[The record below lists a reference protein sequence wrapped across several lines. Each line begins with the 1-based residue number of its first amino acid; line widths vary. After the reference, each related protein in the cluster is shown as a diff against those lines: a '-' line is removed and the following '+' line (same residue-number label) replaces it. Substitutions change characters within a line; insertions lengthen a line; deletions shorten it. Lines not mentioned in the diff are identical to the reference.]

1 MKNTPQETQ
10 YNERLMLASWLVNDQ
25 ANERSSVHIKYLDLQ
40 MK

>member
-25 ANERSSVHIKYLDLQ
+25 ANESNVHIKYLDLQ

>member
-10 YNERLMLASWLVNDQ
+10 SNERLMLASWLVNDQ
-25 ANERSSVHIKYLDLQ
+25 ANKSSVHIKYADLQ